1 MSESCCQWKCDF
13 QWSKGCKM
21 WFQWNANDVCIM
33 GELCKCK
40 WNTQDSAAPCP
51 LLQQS
56 SLIHNNPDFIVLHR
70 WSNEMNRMWKR
81 SPWQQESLFEK
92 LVVWRLRPGL
102 INASQSQES
111 LYYETLYV
119 HERANWIIIDNVDK
133 LIEKPGMWELDRD
146 WSIQGFMTIRSCRG
160 RSFQSM
166 RAEYIGFGWE
176 TKKMWLFVNSN
187 IRAKQTNVL
196 PLNNHLH
203 TAKMNKSLPKIMQNT
218 S

>member
-1 MSESCCQWKCDF
+1 MSDSFCQLKCDF
-13 QWSKGCKM
+13 EWSKRCKM
-21 WFQWNANDVCIM
+21 WFQWNANAVCIVM

-40 WNTQDSAAPCP
+40 WNAQDSAVLCP

-111 LYYETLYV
+111 LHYETLYV
-119 HERANWIIIDNVDK
+119 HEMANWIIIDNVDK
-133 LIEKPGMWELDRD
+133 LVEKPGMWELETGAFKGLWPKGHVEVTRSNQ
-146 WSIQGFMTIRSCRG
+146 WQQSILALGERPRKCAFSWIVTS
-160 RSFQSM
+160 
-166 RAEYIGFGWE
+166 EP
-176 TKKMWLFVNSN
+176 KMLMFYPSKITCTVANS
-187 IRAKQTNVL
+187 
-196 PLNNHLH
+196 
-203 TAKMNKSLPKIMQNT
+203 
-218 S
+218 